1 MSASTASSDRAS
13 PLLLPY
19 RRRPQSPATAVATG
33 PPPPPVSH
41 HPTRV
46 PRPYP
51 LLKREEKTNATS
63 LLPPHRRSPALHRG
77 HRPLLGMGPQGQF
90 WPAQFA

>member
-46 PRPYP
+46 PPP
-51 LLKREEKTNATS
+51 LSSAQARREGQRDFPASTS
-63 LLPPHRRSPALHRG
+63 PPITGIAPWAPSPARD
-77 HRPLLGMGPQGQF
+77 GPQGQF
-90 WPAQFA
+90 WLAQLA